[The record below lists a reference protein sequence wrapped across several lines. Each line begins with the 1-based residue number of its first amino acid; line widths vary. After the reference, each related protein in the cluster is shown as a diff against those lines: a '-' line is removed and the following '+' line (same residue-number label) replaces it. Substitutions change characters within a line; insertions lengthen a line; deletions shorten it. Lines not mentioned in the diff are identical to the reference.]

1 MYMAKAGREPIDLWR
16 RRKHSWTRM
25 IRPMRSGYSAFN
37 ASFISGAESTHRCL
51 LLPWFLESRV
61 HNERCTLGS
70 VSGRW
75 KPAAVMPS
83 GASARLSFVV
93 NQFCST
99 PTGCSWSWTNTRG
112 ASLAL
117 ACTPVMSMVW
127 RCVECSTRLSQPGV
141 SRNISALT
149 TIRYSSITNGKRIFA
164 S

>member
-37 ASFISGAESTHRCL
+37 ASFISGAEGCWRL
-51 LLPWFLESRV
+51 LSPWFLESRV

-83 GASARLSFVV
+83 GASARLSFVA
-93 NQFCST
+93 NPFYST
-99 PTGCSWSWTNTRG
+99 PTGCSWSWTNSRG

-117 ACTPVMSMVW
+117 VYMQGMSMVLPS
-127 RCVECSTRLSQPGV
+127 VGCSTPPSQPSV
-141 SRNISALT
+141 RRNISALT
-149 TIRYSSITNGKRIFA
+149 TTHYSYITNGKRT
-164 S
+164 